1 MYKNI
6 TSFFLKLLGFSS
18 TFVLAAC
25 YGPAPT
31 DYRDDQMVIE
41 GDSLTVVDLVD
52 ENADSLAITGTELK

>member
-31 DYRDDQMVIE
+31 SYRDDQMVIE